1 MLQSVGFQTAGHES
15 ATEQQ
20 QCNVGGTK
28 QPSST
33 FLPFYLVLKEE
44 VVTRENHGTRIKG
57 LAFTSLHTSAL
68 CSQFSSDMSI
78 SFELV
83 TFVTTQQDS
92 LDWASLVSQTV
103 KNLPAMRET
112 WI

>member
-1 MLQSVGFQTAGHES
+1 MEPES
-15 ATEQQ
+15 RVYVAYPRLFE
-20 QCNVGGTK
+20 
-28 QPSST
+28 
-33 FLPFYLVLKEE
+33 
-44 VVTRENHGTRIKG
+44 
-57 LAFTSLHTSAL
+57 AFTSLHTSVL

-83 TFVTTQQDS
+83 TFVNTQQDS
-92 LDWASLVSQTV
+92 HDWASLVSQTV